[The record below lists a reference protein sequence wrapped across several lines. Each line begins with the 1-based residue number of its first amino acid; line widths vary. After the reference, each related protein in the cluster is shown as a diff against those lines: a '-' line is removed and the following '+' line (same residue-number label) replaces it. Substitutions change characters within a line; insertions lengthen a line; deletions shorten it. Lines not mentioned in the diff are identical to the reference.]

1 MAESPPMALS
11 RDTILAFLRSH
22 WATLRAM
29 GVSQIGLFGSYSRDE
44 QHPGSDIDLLF
55 RMDNMT
61 FSRWMDVWNYLED
74 GLGVEVDLVPEQDL
88 REEIRP
94 QVLAEVIMMESQH
107 G

>member
-1 MAESPPMALS
+1 MAESPPMTLS
-11 RDTILAFLRSH
+11 RDTIMVFLRSH

-29 GVSQIGLFGSYSRDE
+29 GVAQIGLFGSYSRDE
-44 QHPGSDIDLLF
+44 QRPDSDIDLLF

-61 FSRWMDVWNYLED
+61 FTRWMDVWNFLED
-74 GLGVEVDLVPEQDL
+74 GLGVEIDLVPEQDL

-94 QVLAEVIMMESQH
+94 QVLAEVIMTEIQH

>member
-1 MAESPPMALS
+1 MAESPAMTLS
-11 RDTILAFLRSH
+11 RDTILAFLQVH
-22 WATLRAM
+22 WATLQTM
-29 GVSQIGLFGSYSRDE
+29 GVAQIGLFGSYGRIE

-61 FSRWMDVWNYLED
+61 FTRWMDVWNFLED

-94 QVLAEVIMMESQH
+94 QVLAEVIYVADN
-107 G
+107 